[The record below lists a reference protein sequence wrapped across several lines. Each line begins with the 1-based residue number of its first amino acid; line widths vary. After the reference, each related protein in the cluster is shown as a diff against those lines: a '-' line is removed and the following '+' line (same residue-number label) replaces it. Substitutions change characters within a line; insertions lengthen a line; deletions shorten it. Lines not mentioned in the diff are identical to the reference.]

1 MIKSV
6 IFSCITV
13 NGNLG
18 WKSNLIFSSQGST
31 SYHNWERRGY
41 TWNYNFDYTSEK
53 LFILRMKVTCQGWA
67 LMNLK
72 LDGYTVE
79 YSYLEEK
86 TTTYQSFIVKIPS
99 GSHSITVYC
108 EETYGGYFE
117 KDFCYL
123 TNP

>member
-1 MIKSV
+1 
-6 IFSCITV
+6 
-13 NGNLG
+13 
-18 WKSNLIFSSQGST
+18 
-31 SYHNWERRGY
+31 
-41 TWNYNFDYTSEK
+41 
-53 LFILRMKVTCQGWA
+53 
-67 LMNLK
+67 MNLK

-86 TTTYQSFIVKIPS
+86 TTTYQSFVVKIPS